1 MIPATPD
8 AGTDGIDP
16 TTHRVPFDSWDL
28 ACINEIIEARQ
39 ERRPVSF
46 KVPVSDHGEHS

>member
-1 MIPATPD
+1 MIPAIPD

-16 TTHRVPFDSWDL
+16 TTHRVPFDAWEITCL
-28 ACINEIIEARQ
+28 NEIIDARQ

-46 KVPVSDHGEHS
+46 KVPVGHHGEQS